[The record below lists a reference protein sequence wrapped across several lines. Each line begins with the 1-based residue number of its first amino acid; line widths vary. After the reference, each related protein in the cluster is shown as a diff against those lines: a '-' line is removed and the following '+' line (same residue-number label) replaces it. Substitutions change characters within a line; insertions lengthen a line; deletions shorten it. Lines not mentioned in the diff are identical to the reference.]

1 MEVAIEAF
9 VFEPT
14 QVSKYCL
21 FVSRA
26 LERYEKIIRRDT
38 TGPAKMRFRLEFNLL
53 YVLCIYFLRKNQ
65 CYI

>member
-14 QVSKYCL
+14 HDSKYCL
-21 FVSRA
+21 FVARA

-38 TGPAKMRFRLEFNLL
+38 NGPAKMRFRLELVCMFVL
-53 YVLCIYFLRKNQ
+53 YTFLK
-65 CYI
+65 